1 MLGACAGCHAG
12 GGNVVQG
19 GASLFQGDLDRNG
32 AASPEAVYS
41 IIYSGKNKMPGYG
54 QGCTPRA
61 RP

>member
-1 MLGACAGCHAG
+1 MLGTRAGCHAG

-32 AASPEAVYS
+32 AASQEAVYS

-54 QGCTPRA
+54 QGCTPRV